1 MKCVKQVGRRVS
13 SDSNSGK
20 TVQIQLRLYI
30 CIRRPNLA
38 HLEITAQQQKI
49 HLDPL
54 LLFCFLDRRVDIAQ
68 TSVGTTFYG
77 DLYFGGWAVRDLCYR
92 F

>member
-1 MKCVKQVGRRVS
+1 MYSFNHGYEYG
-13 SDSNSGK
+13 DEA
-20 TVQIQLRLYI
+20 
-30 CIRRPNLA
+30 LA

-54 LLFCFLDRRVDIAQ
+54 LLFCFLDRRVDIVQ

-77 DLYFGGWAVRDLCYR
+77 DLYFGDQAVRDLSYPVCVEDLS
-92 F
+92 

>member
-1 MKCVKQVGRRVS
+1 MYSFNHGYGYG
-13 SDSNSGK
+13 DE
-20 TVQIQLRLYI
+20 T
-30 CIRRPNLA
+30 LA

-54 LLFCFLDRRVDIAQ
+54 LLFCFLDRRVDIVQ

-77 DLYFGGWAVRDLCYR
+77 DLYFGWA
-92 F
+92 